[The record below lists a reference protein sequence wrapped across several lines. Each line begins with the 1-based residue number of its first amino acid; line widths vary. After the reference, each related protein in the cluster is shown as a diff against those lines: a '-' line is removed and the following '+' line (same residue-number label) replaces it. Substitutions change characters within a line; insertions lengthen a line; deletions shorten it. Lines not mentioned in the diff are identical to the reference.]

1 MNHEEP
7 FITVKDFTVSQEEF
21 QLIYDKDL
29 ELLKTHPQP
38 LEINLPRYYNSE
50 AYISHTNT
58 KRNLFERVYHVVRS
72 YMLKRKLRLLNSL
85 KTPNKTV
92 LDIGCGTG
100 DFLNEALHNGWQ
112 VIGIEPNPKAREL
125 ANAKTKNSVYDNSQL
140 SKLNNKRFDI
150 ITMWHVLEHVVDYN
164 DHFNIAYRLLK
175 DNGYFILALPNFKSL
190 DAEHY
195 GEFWAGY
202 DVPRHLWH
210 FSKDAIIKI
219 SEEHQFRVEQ
229 ILPLRFDAYYVSMLS
244 EKYKTGKMNFFRA
257 MLIGFKSNREAKRTN
272 QYSSLIYVL
281 KKTSD
286 LK

>member
-29 ELLKTHPQP
+29 GLLKTHPQP
-38 LEINLPRYYNSE
+38 LEIDLPRYYKSE
-50 AYISHTNT
+50 AYISHTNA
-58 KRNLFERVYHVVRS
+58 KRNLFERLYHVVRS

-85 KTPNKTV
+85 KTPNKSV

-100 DFLNEALHNGWQ
+100 DFLNEALQKGWQ
-112 VIGIEPNPKAREL
+112 VIGVEPNPKAREL
-125 ANAKTKNSVYDNSQL
+125 ANAKTNNSVYDNSQL

-164 DHFNIAYRLLK
+164 DYFNIAYRLLK